1 MAWGGA
7 LTLATLP
14 RLTHPLP
21 YPLQIGVAYAFTLV
35 GFLQM
40 SQWALQKHAGYKKAD
55 ESYKK
60 LGRKAIVPFLL

>member
-1 MAWGGA
+1 
-7 LTLATLP
+7 
-14 RLTHPLP
+14 
-21 YPLQIGVAYAFTLV
+21 V